1 MWWNQGNKAGTMMPV
16 EQAQANCGNITGL
29 KIKTILILAALV
41 FGFEK
46 ASGQSAEEFFNTA
59 ANQYVFSKEKLALTT
74 IDQGLSMYPG
84 NKPLVQLKEKI
95 LKDKKKENQKQNQ
108 QQQQKDQ
115 QQNKDKQEKKDQQQK
130 DQQQKKEQDQQKK
143 ADEQKDKQDQK
154 QNQQAAQDQEE
165 KNKKDEKNQ
174 MPPKSREEKLKELNM
189 SEEKARMILE
199 AMRNNEIQ
207 YLQQMRR
214 KATKKPQSGKP
225 DW

>member
-1 MWWNQGNKAGTMMPV
+1 MVFRHISANGGKTKRLKMKTVLLTIALMFGV
-16 EQAQANCGNITGL
+16 EL
-29 KIKTILILAALV
+29 
-41 FGFEK
+41 
-46 ASGQSAEEFFNTA
+46 ASGQSAEDFFNTA

-95 LKDKKKENQKQNQ
+95 LKDKKKKNQNQ
-108 QQQQKDQ
+108 NQNQNKQQNKDQ
-115 QQNKDKQEKKDQQQK
+115 QKQNKDKQEKKDQQQK
-130 DQQQKKEQDQQKK
+130 DQQQKQEQQKK

-154 QNQQAAQDQEE
+154 QNQQAAQDQE
-165 KNKKDEKNQ
+165 KKDQQDKKNQ

-207 YLQQMRR
+207 YLQQMKR
-214 KATKKPQSGKP
+214 KATKKPDSGKP